1 MSDFVHD
8 GVSIPEDRQQ
18 LLLAEWESRPSN
30 PPSLKESVQIAF
42 PDIEEKFQDGRSK
55 YGKCVKAFLASQDM
69 KAKASHEY
77 QGRDDVS
84 LSDEMKEY
92 IVNNGHAMSDLDV
105 AKIIFDDNTLTNL
118 HKETRLVSDY
128 RQSQGI
134 EQSLLVPSQTN
145 DVPSQAEYK
154 PPRTIN
160 LIISR
165 VNKYVLD
172 GIDKDKLTA
181 RQRKEIESLI
191 GYLHTYRFLHQ
202 INGYDSQVDRDLFE
216 SSFIRYTYDKA
227 DLTQEEV
234 DQYIV
239 LASEVGIASNI
250 QRRVE
255 HLQGL
260 LDDAANDTEGR
271 RISMSLVEAIGKA
284 QNDYHQSVG
293 RQNKLLSDLK
303 EKRSDRLKNQI
314 KENASIINLVQMW
327 KEEESR
333 KKLIQLA
340 ELRKQVVKEE
350 VKNISSMDEV
360 KARILGIS
368 EDEVLEG

>member
-145 DVPSQAEYK
+145 AVPSQAEYK
-154 PPRTIN
+154 PHRTIN

-239 LASEVGIASNI
+239 LASEVVIASNI

>member
-172 GIDKDKLTA
+172 GINKDKLTA

-239 LASEVGIASNI
+239 LASEVVIASNI